1 VDLAEVRLEG
11 AARAVAGEFARSIE
25 EQRLIDQ
32 KLDEFI
38 QKLKSSA
45 GANLKAAALYGSAA
59 TGEFHSKHSDLNIL
73 CILEQA
79 DAARIEALHAPVEW
93 WMKQGHR
100 APLFFT
106 LQELQRS
113 ADVFAIELLDIKM
126 HHRMLDGEDIL
137 AGLEV
142 PLHYHAIQV
151 ERELRT
157 DWLRLR
163 QTILTSPKKS
173 DAYLDLMT
181 ASFSAF
187 AALFRHALIA
197 LGEPPADN
205 KRAAIERVAQFAHC
219 EPGAFLAILELREG
233 KQKLQGNAIE
243 KTLERYLAFVEAV
256 TNEFDRQLDVRK

>member
-1 VDLAEVRLEG
+1 MDY
-11 AARAVAGEFARSIE
+11 
-25 EQRLIDQ
+25 

-45 GANLKAAALYGSAA
+45 GNNLKAAALYGSAV
-59 TGEFHSKHSDLNIL
+59 TEEFHSKHSDINIL

-79 DAARIEALHAPVEW
+79 DAVHIEAVHAPVEW

-113 ADVFAIELLDIKM
+113 ADVFAVELLDMKA
-126 HHRMLDGEDIL
+126 HHRMLHGEDIFTEI
-137 AGLEV
+137 AV
-142 PLHYHAIQV
+142 PLHYHALQV

-163 QTILTSPKKS
+163 QAILIAPKKP
-173 DAYLDLMT
+173 DAYLELMT
-181 ASFSAF
+181 SSFSAF

-197 LGEPPADN
+197 LGEPPAPS
-205 KRAAIERVAQFAHC
+205 KRAAIERVAQIAHTD
-219 EPGAFLAILELREG
+219 PGAFLTILELREG
-233 KQKLQGNAIE
+233 KQKLQGIAVE
-243 KTLERYLAFVEAV
+243 KTLEQYFAFVEAV
-256 TNEFDRQLDVRK
+256 TDEFDRQLDARK

>member
-1 VDLAEVRLEG
+1 MDL
-11 AARAVAGEFARSIE
+11 
-25 EQRLIDQ
+25 

-45 GANLKAAALYGSAA
+45 GNNLKAAALYGSAVA
-59 TGEFHSKHSDLNIL
+59 GEFHSKHSDFNIL

-113 ADVFAIELLDIKM
+113 ADVFAIELLDMKT
-126 HHRMLDGEDIL
+126 HHRMLHGEDIF

-163 QTILTSPKKS
+163 QAILVAPNKQ
-173 DAYLDLMT
+173 DAYLEIMT
-181 ASFSAF
+181 SSFSPF

-197 LGEPPADN
+197 LGQPPAAG
-205 KRAAIERVAQFAHC
+205 KREAIERVAQFARAD
-219 EPGAFLAILELREG
+219 PGAFLAILELREG
-233 KQKLQGNAIE
+233 KQKQPGIAVE
-243 KTLERYLAFVEAV
+243 ETLERYFAFVEAV
-256 TNEFDRQLDVRK
+256 TDEFDRQLDARVSERV